1 MRLTFFLNITRPARC
16 RLEACYRVRVRVPR
30 YGNYGHRRAPVEH
43 GANMRAQTLASAS
56 LMVDHDAVALSEAQ
70 GLVNR
75 VRNRVEGPWL
85 GLSDEGLQLGEDLL
99 DRIEVGR
106 IFGEEEEVGAGGSD
120 RVAHG
125 LAFVRA
131 EIVGHDDIVWLEGRD
146 QELRDVGE
154 EALAVDRA
162 VKETRRLDPIAPQ
175 SGQERRGFP
184 VSVRDLVDQSAPARR
199 PAVKAG
205 HVGLGP
211 GLVDEDEPRRI
222 DELLIL
228 APSDPVALYVRT
240 VLLAGDEGLFLG
252 VKPMRRRNRL
262 INEVSALTPRSPNN
276 RSHSA

>member
-1 MRLTFFLNITRPARC
+1 
-16 RLEACYRVRVRVPR
+16 VPEIVCAFAWCDL
-30 YGNYGHRRAPVEH
+30 GEGVFE
-43 GANMRAQTLASAS
+43 G
-56 LMVDHDAVALSEAQ
+56 
-70 GLVNR
+70 
-75 VRNRVEGPWL
+75 VRNRVEGPWFV
-85 GLSDEGLQLGEDLL
+85 LSDERLQLGEDLL
-99 DRIEVGR
+99 DRVEVGR
-106 IFGEEEEVGAGGSD
+106 IFGQEEQAGAGGSD
-120 RVAHG
+120 CLPHG

-131 EIVGHDDIVWLEGRD
+131 EIVGYDDIVWLEGRD

-162 VKETRRLDPIAPQ
+162 VEETRRLDAIAPQ

-184 VSVRDLVDQSAPARR
+184 MSVRDLVDQSAPARR

-240 VLLAGDEGLFLG
+240 VLLAGDERLFLG

-262 INEVSALTPRSPNN
+262 INEVSALTPRSPSN

>member
-1 MRLTFFLNITRPARC
+1 MPEIVCAFAWCDLGEGVF
-16 RLEACYRVRVRVPR
+16 E
-30 YGNYGHRRAPVEH
+30 G
-43 GANMRAQTLASAS
+43 
-56 LMVDHDAVALSEAQ
+56 
-70 GLVNR
+70 
-75 VRNRVEGPWL
+75 VRNSVEGPWL
-85 GLSDEGLQLGEDLL
+85 VLSDERLQLGEDLL

-106 IFGEEEEVGAGGSD
+106 IFGQEEQAGAGGSD
-120 RVAHG
+120 CLPHG

-131 EIVGHDDIVWLEGRD
+131 EIVGYDDIVWLEGRD

-162 VKETRRLDPIAPQ
+162 VEETGRLDAIAPQ
-175 SGQERRGFP
+175 SGQEGRGFP

-205 HVGLGP
+205 HVRLGP

-228 APSDPVALYVRT
+228 APPDPVALYVRT
-240 VLLAGDEGLFLG
+240 VLLAGDERLFLG

-262 INEVSALTPRSPNN
+262 INEVSALTLRSSSN